1 MPKKDTILSNGEKEL
16 LMTDVKLPPIA
27 EGVEKANVSYWH
39 RNIGDKVSE
48 GEDLVELVT
57 DKATFNLPAP
67 ASGTLKEVIVPEGD
81 EVRVG
86 QVLARIE

>member
-1 MPKKDTILSNGEKEL
+1 M
-16 LMTDVKLPPIA
+16 MTDVKLPKLA

-39 RNIGDKVSE
+39 KNAGEAVKE

-67 ASGTLKEVIVPEGD
+67 ASGVLKEVLVSEG
-81 EVRVG
+81 EEAKVG
-86 QVLARIE
+86 TVLARIG

>member
-1 MPKKDTILSNGEKEL
+1 MRLSASRRNFDISAENWILH
-16 LMTDVKLPPIA
+16 DAVK
-27 EGVEKANVSYWH
+27 
-39 RNIGDKVSE
+39 E

-67 ASGTLKEVIVPEGD
+67 AAGILKEVLVNEGD
-81 EVRVG
+81 EAAVG